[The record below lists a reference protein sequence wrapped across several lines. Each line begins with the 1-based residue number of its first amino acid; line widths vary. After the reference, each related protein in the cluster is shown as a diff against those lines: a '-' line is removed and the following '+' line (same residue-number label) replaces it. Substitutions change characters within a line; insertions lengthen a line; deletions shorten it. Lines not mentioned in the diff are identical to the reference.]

1 MAATTI
7 EPVAEV
13 DTFADLLHNL
23 GDIPPHRVLWRSFPA
38 TEEDVVRLADGEPK
52 RLCELVDGVLVEK
65 AMGYRE
71 ALFAATLIT
80 YLGPFVRE
88 HKLGTVAG
96 ADALMRL
103 FPGIVRIPDVAV
115 TLWENLPAPD
125 AHLKPVAQF
134 HPDLAVEVISDS
146 NTRAEIARK
155 LREYFRSGSK
165 LVWVFD
171 PKKDTTEV
179 YTSPESVTR
188 LSPTDTLT
196 GDPVLPG
203 FRLSLA
209 ELFADPQ
216 LNPRPE

>member
-1 MAATTI
+1 MTPASI
-7 EPVAEV
+7 DVP

-23 GDIPPHRVLWRSFPA
+23 GDVPPHRVLWRSYPA
-38 TEEDVVRLADGEPK
+38 TEDDVVRLADGEPK

-65 AMGYRE
+65 AMGFRE
-71 ALFAATLIT
+71 SLFATI
-80 YLGPFVRE
+80 LGAYVVEFVRPRR
-88 HKLGTVAG
+88 LGIVAG

-103 FPGIVRIPDVAV
+103 FPGIVRIPDLAF
-115 TLWENLPAPD
+115 TAWKNLPAPT
-125 AHLKPVAQF
+125 AHLKPVAHF
-134 HPDLAVEVISDS
+134 TPDLAVEVISDS
-146 NTRAEIARK
+146 NTKAEIDRK
-155 LREYFRSGSK
+155 IGEYFRSGSK

-171 PKKDTTEV
+171 PNKDATEV
-179 YTSPESVTR
+179 YTSAEDVVR
-188 LSPTDTLT
+188 LAPTDVLS